1 MDLEVRHLKLVQ
13 AVTAH
18 GSLTRAGAELHLTQS
33 ALSHQLRD
41 IELRLGTSLFL
52 RVGKRMVLT
61 PAGEQL
67 LRSADDVLAMIDRT
81 EETIRRLAGTSGG
94 VLRIS
99 TECYTCYHWLPS
111 LLKEYRRAHPR
122 VEIQV
127 EAEATQHPL
136 PYLLDGRLDVAIVS
150 DPVRDRRLVT
160 RRLFDDEMVVIL
172 EPRHP
177 LATQPY
183 VRVED
188 FANETLLIYPPK
200 EESTIYQQVLI
211 SAGVRP
217 AKLQQ
222 VQLTEA
228 IIELVKAGLGIAVL
242 ARWAVAPYVKAGALR
257 AVPLTRR
264 GFTRTWSA
272 ATLKDMARVPYVR
285 DFIDLVAKHPPFA
298 AGRRGAGAP
307 RFKPASERQK
317 KELALHQF
325 MINDYPA
332 AARRRRGAG
341 SVRPV
346 R

>member
-1 MDLEVRHLKLVQ
+1 MDLEVRHLKLVRS
-13 AVTAH
+13 VNTH

-33 ALSHQLRD
+33 ALSHQLCD
-41 IELRLGTSLFL
+41 IELRLGSALFL

-67 LRSADDVLAMIDRT
+67 LRSAVEVLATIERT
-81 EETIRRLAGTSGG
+81 EEAIRRMAVAGGG

-127 EAEATQHPL
+127 VGEATQHPL
-136 PYLLDGRLDVAIVS
+136 PYLLDGRLDLAIVS

-160 RRLFDDEMVVIL
+160 RRLFDTEMVVIVA
-172 EPRHP
+172 PRHP

-188 FANETLLIYPPK
+188 FAHETLIIYPPK
-200 EESTIYQQVLI
+200 EESSVYQEVLVP
-211 SAGVRP
+211 AGIRP
-217 AKLQQ
+217 AELQQ
-222 VQLTEA
+222 IQLTEA

-242 ARWAVAPYVKAGALR
+242 ARWAVAPHVKAGTLR

-264 GFTRTWSA
+264 GYRRTWSA

-285 DFIDLVAKHPPFA
+285 DFIDLVARHPPLA
-298 AGRRGAGAP
+298 AGR
-307 RFKPASERQK
+307 
-317 KELALHQF
+317 
-325 MINDYPA
+325 
-332 AARRRRGAG
+332 
-341 SVRPV
+341 
-346 R
+346 

>member
-1 MDLEVRHLKLVQ
+1 MDLEVRHLKLVRS
-13 AVTAH
+13 VNTH

-41 IELRLGTSLFL
+41 IELRLGSALFL

-67 LRSADDVLAMIDRT
+67 LRSAVEVLATIERT
-81 EETIRRLAGTSGG
+81 EEAIRRMAVAGGG

-122 VEIQV
+122 VEIQIV
-127 EAEATQHPL
+127 GEATQHPL
-136 PYLLDGRLDVAIVS
+136 PYLLDGRLDLAIVS
-150 DPVRDRRLVT
+150 DPVRDRRLIT
-160 RRLFDDEMVVIL
+160 RRLFDTEMVVIVA
-172 EPRHP
+172 PRHP

-188 FANETLLIYPPK
+188 FAHETLIIYPPK
-200 EESTIYQQVLI
+200 EESSVYQEVLVP
-211 SAGVRP
+211 AGVRP
-217 AKLQQ
+217 AELQQ
-222 VQLTEA
+222 IQLTEA

-242 ARWAVAPYVKAGALR
+242 ARWAVAPHVKAGTLR

-264 GFTRTWSA
+264 GYRRTWSA

-285 DFIDLVAKHPPFA
+285 DFIDLVAGHPPLA
-298 AGRRGAGAP
+298 AGR
-307 RFKPASERQK
+307 
-317 KELALHQF
+317 
-325 MINDYPA
+325 
-332 AARRRRGAG
+332 
-341 SVRPV
+341 
-346 R
+346 

>member
-1 MDLEVRHLKLVQ
+1 MDLEVRHLKLVRS
-13 AVTAH
+13 VNTH

-41 IELRLGTSLFL
+41 IELRLGSALFL

-67 LRSADDVLAMIDRT
+67 LRSAVEVLATIERT
-81 EETIRRLAGTSGG
+81 EEAIRRMAVAGGG

-127 EAEATQHPL
+127 VGEATQHPL
-136 PYLLDGRLDVAIVS
+136 PYLLDGRLDLAIVS
-150 DPVRDRRLVT
+150 DSVRDRRLVT
-160 RRLFDDEMVVIL
+160 RRLFDTEMVVIVA
-172 EPRHP
+172 PRHA

-188 FANETLLIYPPK
+188 FAHETLIIYPPK
-200 EESTIYQQVLI
+200 EESSVYQEVLVP
-211 SAGVRP
+211 AGVKP
-217 AKLQQ
+217 AELQQ
-222 VQLTEA
+222 IQLTEA

-242 ARWAVAPYVKAGALR
+242 ARWAVAPHIKAGTLR

-264 GFTRTWSA
+264 GYRRTWSA

-285 DFIDLVAKHPPFA
+285 DFIDLVARHPPLA
-298 AGRRGAGAP
+298 AGR
-307 RFKPASERQK
+307 
-317 KELALHQF
+317 
-325 MINDYPA
+325 
-332 AARRRRGAG
+332 
-341 SVRPV
+341 
-346 R
+346 

>member
-1 MDLEVRHLKLVQ
+1 MDLEVRHLKLVRS
-13 AVTAH
+13 VNTH
-18 GSLTRAGAELHLTQS
+18 GSLTRAGGELHLTQS

-41 IELRLGTSLFL
+41 IELRLGSALFL

-67 LRSADDVLAMIDRT
+67 LRSAVEVLATIERT
-81 EETIRRLAGTSGG
+81 EEAIRRMAVAGGG

-127 EAEATQHPL
+127 VGEATQHPL
-136 PYLLDGRLDVAIVS
+136 PYLLDGRLDLAIVS

-160 RRLFDDEMVVIL
+160 RRLFDTEMVVIVA
-172 EPRHP
+172 PRHP

-188 FANETLLIYPPK
+188 FAHETLIIYPPK
-200 EESTIYQQVLI
+200 EESSVYQEVLVP
-211 SAGVRP
+211 AGVRP
-217 AKLQQ
+217 AELQQ
-222 VQLTEA
+222 IQLTEA

-242 ARWAVAPYVKAGALR
+242 ARWAVAPHIKAGTLR

-264 GFTRTWSA
+264 GYRRTWSA

-285 DFIDLVAKHPPFA
+285 DFIDLVARHPPL
-298 AGRRGAGAP
+298 AGGR
-307 RFKPASERQK
+307 
-317 KELALHQF
+317 
-325 MINDYPA
+325 
-332 AARRRRGAG
+332 
-341 SVRPV
+341 
-346 R
+346 

>member
-1 MDLEVRHLKLVQ
+1 MDLEVRHLKLVRS
-13 AVTAH
+13 VNTH
-18 GSLTRAGAELHLTQS
+18 GSLTRAGAELNLTQS

-41 IELRLGTSLFL
+41 IELRLGSALFL

-67 LRSADDVLAMIDRT
+67 LRSAVEVLATIERT
-81 EETIRRLAGTSGG
+81 EEAIRRMAVAGGG

-127 EAEATQHPL
+127 VGEATQHPL
-136 PYLLDGRLDVAIVS
+136 PYLLDGRLDLAIVS

-160 RRLFDDEMVVIL
+160 RRLFDTEMVVIVA
-172 EPRHP
+172 PRHA

-188 FANETLLIYPPK
+188 FAHETLIIYPPK
-200 EESTIYQQVLI
+200 EESSVYQEVLVP
-211 SAGVRP
+211 AGVRP
-217 AKLQQ
+217 AELQQ
-222 VQLTEA
+222 IQLTEA

-242 ARWAVAPYVKAGALR
+242 ARWAVAPHIKAGTLR

-264 GFTRTWSA
+264 GYRRTWSA
-272 ATLKDMARVPYVR
+272 ATLKDMARVAYVR
-285 DFIDLVAKHPPFA
+285 DFIDLVARHPPLA
-298 AGRRGAGAP
+298 AGR
-307 RFKPASERQK
+307 
-317 KELALHQF
+317 
-325 MINDYPA
+325 
-332 AARRRRGAG
+332 
-341 SVRPV
+341 
-346 R
+346 

>member
-1 MDLEVRHLKLVQ
+1 MDLEVRHLKLVRS
-13 AVTAH
+13 VNTH

-33 ALSHQLRD
+33 ALSHQLCD
-41 IELRLGTSLFL
+41 IELRLGSALFL

-67 LRSADDVLAMIDRT
+67 LRSAVEVLATIERT
-81 EETIRRLAGTSGG
+81 EEAIRRMAVAGGG

-127 EAEATQHPL
+127 VGEATQHPL
-136 PYLLDGRLDVAIVS
+136 PYLLDGRLDLAIVS

-160 RRLFDDEMVVIL
+160 RRLFDTEMVVIVA
-172 EPRHP
+172 PRHA

-188 FANETLLIYPPK
+188 FAHETLIIYPPK
-200 EESTIYQQVLI
+200 EESSVYQEVLVP
-211 SAGVRP
+211 AGIRP
-217 AKLQQ
+217 AELQQ
-222 VQLTEA
+222 IQLTEA

-242 ARWAVAPYVKAGALR
+242 ARWAVAPHVKAGTLR

-264 GFTRTWSA
+264 GYRRTWSA

-285 DFIDLVAKHPPFA
+285 DFIDLVARHPPLA
-298 AGRRGAGAP
+298 AGR
-307 RFKPASERQK
+307 
-317 KELALHQF
+317 
-325 MINDYPA
+325 
-332 AARRRRGAG
+332 
-341 SVRPV
+341 
-346 R
+346 

>member
-1 MDLEVRHLKLVQ
+1 MDLEVRHLKLVRS
-13 AVTAH
+13 VNTH

-41 IELRLGTSLFL
+41 IELRLGSALFL

-67 LRSADDVLAMIDRT
+67 LRSAVEVLATIERT
-81 EETIRRLAGTSGG
+81 EEAIRRMAVAGGG

-127 EAEATQHPL
+127 VGEATQHPL
-136 PYLLDGRLDVAIVS
+136 PYLLDGRLDLAIVS

-160 RRLFDDEMVVIL
+160 RRLFDTEMVVIVA
-172 EPRHP
+172 PRHA

-188 FANETLLIYPPK
+188 FADETLIIYPPK
-200 EESTIYQQVLI
+200 EESSVYQEVLVP
-211 SAGVRP
+211 AGVRP
-217 AKLQQ
+217 AELQQ
-222 VQLTEA
+222 IQLTEA

-242 ARWAVAPYVKAGALR
+242 ARWAVAPHVKAGTLR

-264 GFTRTWSA
+264 GYRRTWSA

-285 DFIDLVAKHPPFA
+285 NFIDLVARHPPLA
-298 AGRRGAGAP
+298 AGR
-307 RFKPASERQK
+307 
-317 KELALHQF
+317 
-325 MINDYPA
+325 
-332 AARRRRGAG
+332 
-341 SVRPV
+341 
-346 R
+346 

>member
-1 MDLEVRHLKLVQ
+1 MDLEVRHLKLVRS
-13 AVTAH
+13 VNTH

-41 IELRLGTSLFL
+41 IELRLGSALFL

-67 LRSADDVLAMIDRT
+67 LRSAVEVLATIERT
-81 EETIRRLAGTSGG
+81 EEAIRRMAVAGGG

-127 EAEATQHPL
+127 VGEATQHPL
-136 PYLLDGRLDVAIVS
+136 PYLLDGRLDLAIVS

-160 RRLFDDEMVVIL
+160 RRLFDTEMVVIVA
-172 EPRHP
+172 PRHP

-188 FANETLLIYPPK
+188 FADETLIIYPPK
-200 EESTIYQQVLI
+200 EESSVYQEVLVP
-211 SAGVRP
+211 AGVRP
-217 AKLQQ
+217 AELQQ
-222 VQLTEA
+222 IQLTEA

-242 ARWAVAPYVKAGALR
+242 ARWAVAPHVKAGTLR

-264 GFTRTWSA
+264 GYRRTWSA

-285 DFIDLVAKHPPFA
+285 NFIDLVARHPPLA
-298 AGRRGAGAP
+298 AGR
-307 RFKPASERQK
+307 
-317 KELALHQF
+317 
-325 MINDYPA
+325 
-332 AARRRRGAG
+332 
-341 SVRPV
+341 
-346 R
+346 